1 MHSEAVQCALLSTIV
16 SMSISIPALI
26 EKKRD
31 GLVLSEEEINLF
43 IKSVVNGSMKDSQI
57 GK

>member
-31 GLVLSEEEINLF
+31 GLVLSEEEIYLF